1 MKPET
6 LGIFSFFVSLIA
18 FLFVGLLVFISMLS
32 SSSSQSAVSTIL
44 PIVVI
49 FAIIGALLTGLKVYA
64 VERRLDH

>member
-18 FLFVGLLVFISMLS
+18 FLFIGLLLFIAAS
-32 SSSSQSAVSTIL
+32 SSSSGQFPASTIV

-49 FAIIGALLTGLKVYA
+49 FAIVGALLTGLKVYA
-64 VERRLDH
+64 VERS

>member
-6 LGIFSFFVSLIA
+6 LGIFGFFVSLIA
-18 FLFVGLLVFISMLS
+18 FLLVGLLVFISASS
-32 SSSSQSAVSTIL
+32 SSSSQFAVSSIL

-64 VERRLDH
+64 VERS

>member
-18 FLFVGLLVFISMLS
+18 FLFIGLLVFIAAS
-32 SSSSQSAVSTIL
+32 SSSSGQVAVSTIV

-64 VERRLDH
+64 VERS

>member
-6 LGIFSFFVSLIA
+6 LGIFCFLVSLIA
-18 FLFVGLLVFISMLS
+18 FLFVGLLVFISAS
-32 SSSSQSAVSTIL
+32 SSSSQFAVSSIL

-64 VERRLDH
+64 VERS